1 MKLIYKATSNSDPN
15 DSARLGA
22 QLRSRRERRNGPT
35 SMAIR
40 ARLPARSRAL
50 PEAVGDHGRAIA
62 ESGRAREHQQR
73 RGLRLAHLRPT
84 ELDRQRVQHI

>member
-22 QLRSRRERRNGPT
+22 ELRSRRERRNGPT

-40 ARLPARSRAL
+40 ARLPARGRAL
-50 PEAVGDHGRAIA
+50 PEAIGDHGRTIA
-62 ESGRAREHQQR
+62 ESEHSREREQR
-73 RGLRLAHLRPT
+73 RGL
-84 ELDRQRVQHI
+84 